1 MDCNAAQDALGSSRG
16 ETHSSQE
23 MHATRLG
30 AEDLWCQET
39 RATRLGAQ
47 VLWCKGADV
56 LTVVLRCNGA
66 EISLGCGGN
75 AVGELVKASMFQWP
89 QAKKVQWMIFGGW

>member
-16 ETHSSQE
+16 ETYSSQE
-23 MHATRLG
+23 THAIRLG

-47 VLWCKGADV
+47 VLWCKGA
-56 LTVVLRCNGA
+56 
-66 EISLGCGGN
+66 EISLGYGGN
-75 AVGELVKASMFQWP
+75 IVGELVEAGRFQRP
-89 QAKKVQWMIFGGW
+89 QAKKVQWITFGGW